1 MHSQV
6 EALLMGEYPNY
17 RTMTTRKQLMAIRSL
32 RALIGQRSEETWDK
46 ATAEGRDITD
56 SEAQASNKGRKDG
69 LLLMDAELEFERK
82 LDDEADFT
90 PISIPNQSGGAVG
103 EGPVFGLENGQEI
116 RALLPSERLADRF
129 PAAADHASLGQMVR
143 ARITG
148 EQIGVPALQAASGE
162 GVGSLGGFFLSEPVA
177 AGVIDLARN
186 ASVLVKGGAITIPM
200 ADSQM
205 TIVRQLTDI
214 TGKWRAEHVKITESE
229 PTFEPI
235 ILKVVA
241 LAAMA
246 RISIELM
253 EDAPQFGQLIE
264 TAIGKSLALE
274 MDRAGIFGTGTSEP
288 RGVTNTPGV
297 NEVSMG
303 TNGAAFTNYD
313 KFLDA
318 IEAIEN
324 ANGSARSVAYA
335 PRTKRALA
343 GLKTGISGDQTPLKA
358 PQDFLDLARFSSNQ
372 FPVTETQGSATNAS
386 TALLG
391 DFSQIAFGLRTGLR
405 IEATRWGDNN
415 AFSQMEVLIR
425 GYLRVDVAVLR
436 PSHLTKIIGIKP

>member
-1 MHSQV
+1 MNLQV
-6 EALLMGEYPNY
+6 QALLEVEYPNY
-17 RTMTTRKQLMAIRSL
+17 GTMAPRKQRMGLQEFKVKLL
-32 RALIGQRSEETWDK
+32 RKTNELYSNARK
-46 ATAEGRDITD
+46 EGRDLTD
-56 SEAQASNKGRKDG
+56 EETVVVEANHEIVLS
-69 LLLMDAELEFERK
+69 LL
-82 LDDEADFT
+82 EADNELANQLEAAADVT
-90 PISIPNQSGGAVG
+90 PLQSHPGGAGG
-103 EGPVFGLENGQEI
+103 EGPVFAMENGQEI

-148 EQIGVPALQAASGE
+148 EEIGASALQAASGE
-162 GVGSLGGFFLSEPVA
+162 GVGSLGGFFLAQPVA

-186 ASVLVKGGAITIPM
+186 ASVLVRGGAITIPM

-235 ILKVVA
+235 RLKAVA
-241 LAAMA
+241 LAAIA

-264 TAIGKSLALE
+264 TAIGAALALE
-274 MDRAGIFGTGTSEP
+274 MDRAGIFGTGSGEP

-303 TNGAAFTNYD
+303 TNGAAFVNYD

-318 IEAIEN
+318 IETIET

-335 PRTKRALA
+335 PRTKRGLA
-343 GLKTGISGDQTPLKA
+343 GLKTGISGDQTPLMA
-358 PQDFLDLARFSSNQ
+358 PQDFLDLARFTSNQ
-372 FPVTETQGSATNAS
+372 FPITETQGSATNAS

-405 IEATRWGDNN
+405 IEATRWGDES